1 MGRPVGRVVRAV
13 VPTALCAALAIGPGW
28 GVGWGAA
35 AARTITPEE
44 ASAAGYIPNPAPAL
58 ARISIDELTPRVL
71 DGAHDPGVAGGGGGA
86 AVGTEA
92 GVPVVTVSG
101 TITNVGDTPLEAV
114 DVRLQ
119 RGPRAADAESVREP
133 LVWSEPS
140 FGVRGEFVRVAEA
153 VPPGASVPYRVSMPA
168 RAVPGDPG
176 PDLQLT
182 EPGVYPLLVNVNG
195 TPAGG
200 SPARLDDARTLLP
213 VLEAPRPATV
223 PGVDDDEVV
232 DPAPA
237 DEPGPAPVPLT
248 VLWPLASSPT
258 RVAAV
263 PGVEGPDPVVM
274 LTDDSLLRELSGS
287 GRLTGLVRAADEA
300 FDGPGGQELRSSTC
314 LAVDPALLGT
324 VSEIAGGRTVV
335 ISDDTGPD
343 RAGDSAARGGRA
355 RGGGEDDSGA
365 GGTTTRPADPE
376 AVAADAT
383 RWLDEL
389 RALADGACVVS
400 LPAAQA
406 GLESVAAV
414 GSTDLTRAALDNA
427 GSVERILG
435 VAPVPDVLV
444 PASGTLAP
452 GTAEALAPQGGAAG
466 SAVVA
471 APSTR
476 TDTGLVPPPG
486 VVGLA
491 GTEAGR
497 ALTYSATIGSALA
510 ATGDVP
516 ENPRYSDP
524 ATRYWLTADSPAAR
538 LQDARA
544 ALLAPV
550 VDAIDAAG
558 DGTGAAGAPG
568 TAAGAVPGGA
578 AGPGDTAAAAQGVLA
593 VPPQVWTVDG
603 ESAGSLLE
611 SLGAQLAAGRMR
623 ALPLAERLTGPMT
636 VPDGSLA
643 PDPTGAVDPGAPD
656 PAGADRRIAAALDAV
671 GTLRSLVDTSDPTSA
686 GAQDHLDPMV
696 TDALRVLSET
706 GRRAGGDGV
715 VPGSGTG
722 EAALARSAARLDR
735 LEETVTASLDRVDLL
750 PPGSVFTMASPNS
763 PLLLVT
769 RNALPFPVRVGV
781 TVTAPEDIRVDP
793 VGVVPI
799 PASGSRTLQ
808 VPTQSDAEGG
818 TRHAVT
824 FMLTGPD
831 GRPLSEPV
839 ELSVQTGGYPVA
851 QAFALAAA
859 ALALVLGG
867 RRYLRYRRGILDP
880 ADEGHRP

>member
-1 MGRPVGRVVRAV
+1 MIGRPVGRAVRAV

-28 GVGWGAA
+28 GVGTAWGPA
-35 AARTITPEE
+35 AARAITPEE
-44 ASAAGYIPNPAPAL
+44 ASAASYIPNPAPAL
-58 ARISIDELTPRVL
+58 ARISIDELTPRAL
-71 DGAHDPGVAGGGGGA
+71 DGANDPAGARGGGGA

-119 RGPRAADAESVREP
+119 RGPRSADAESVREP

-153 VPPGASVPYRVSMPA
+153 VPPGASVTYRVSMPA

-195 TPAGG
+195 TPEGG

-223 PGVDDDEVV
+223 PGIDDDEVV
-232 DPAPA
+232 DPTPA
-237 DEPGPAPVPLT
+237 DEQGPAPVPLT

-274 LTDDSLLRELSGS
+274 LTDDSLLRELSDS

-300 FDGPGGQELRSSTC
+300 FDGPGGQELRRSMC
-314 LAVDPALLGT
+314 LAVDPSLLGT
-324 VSEIAGGRTVV
+324 VSEIAGGRPVV
-335 ISDDTGPD
+335 ISDDAGSD
-343 RAGDSAARGGRA
+343 RTGDSSARGARV
-355 RGGGEDDSGA
+355 RGGGDDDSGD
-365 GGTTTRPADPE
+365 GGATTRPADPE

-383 RWLDEL
+383 RWLGEL

-435 VAPVPDVLV
+435 VAPVPDVVV

-452 GTAEALAPQGGAAG
+452 GTAEALAPQGGGAG

-486 VVGLA
+486 IVGLA
-491 GTEAGR
+491 GTAVGR

-524 ATRYWLTADSPAAR
+524 DTRYWLTADSPAAR

-550 VDAIDAAG
+550 VDAIDAAS
-558 DGTGAAGAPG
+558 
-568 TAAGAVPGGA
+568 
-578 AGPGDTAAAAQGVLA
+578 GPGDATADAQGVLA

-623 ALPLAERLTGPMT
+623 ALPLTERLTGPVT
-636 VPDGSLA
+636 VPDGTLA

-656 PAGADRRIAAALDAV
+656 PAGADRRIATALEAV

-715 VPGSGTG
+715 DPGSGTG
-722 EAALARSAARLDR
+722 EDALARSAARLDR
-735 LEETVTASLDRVDLL
+735 LEETVSASLDRVDLL

-793 VGVVPI
+793 VGVVQI

>member
-1 MGRPVGRVVRAV
+1 M
-13 VPTALCAALAIGPGW
+13 
-28 GVGWGAA
+28 
-35 AARTITPEE
+35 
-44 ASAAGYIPNPAPAL
+44 
-58 ARISIDELTPRVL
+58 
-71 DGAHDPGVAGGGGGA
+71 
-86 AVGTEA
+86 
-92 GVPVVTVSG
+92 
-101 TITNVGDTPLEAV
+101 
-114 DVRLQ
+114 
-119 RGPRAADAESVREP
+119 
-133 LVWSEPS
+133 
-140 FGVRGEFVRVAEA
+140 
-153 VPPGASVPYRVSMPA
+153 
-168 RAVPGDPG
+168 
-176 PDLQLT
+176 
-182 EPGVYPLLVNVNG
+182 
-195 TPAGG
+195 
-200 SPARLDDARTLLP
+200 
-213 VLEAPRPATV
+213 
-223 PGVDDDEVV
+223 
-232 DPAPA
+232 
-237 DEPGPAPVPLT
+237 
-248 VLWPLASSPT
+248 
-258 RVAAV
+258 
-263 PGVEGPDPVVM
+263 
-274 LTDDSLLRELSGS
+274 
-287 GRLTGLVRAADEA
+287 
-300 FDGPGGQELRSSTC
+300 
-314 LAVDPALLGT
+314 
-324 VSEIAGGRTVV
+324 
-335 ISDDTGPD
+335 
-343 RAGDSAARGGRA
+343 
-355 RGGGEDDSGA
+355 
-365 GGTTTRPADPE
+365 
-376 AVAADAT
+376 
-383 RWLDEL
+383 DEL
-389 RALADGACVVS
+389 RALSDGACVVS

-435 VAPVPDVLV
+435 VAPVPDVVV

-452 GTAEALAPQGGAAG
+452 GTAEALAPQGSGAG

-486 VVGLA
+486 IVGLA
-491 GTEAGR
+491 GTAVGR

-524 ATRYWLTADSPAAR
+524 DTRYWLTADSPAAR

-550 VDAIDAAG
+550 VDAIDA
-558 DGTGAAGAPG
+558 TS
-568 TAAGAVPGGA
+568 
-578 AGPGDTAAAAQGVLA
+578 GPGDATADAQGVLA

-623 ALPLAERLTGPMT
+623 ALPLTERLTGPVT
-636 VPDGSLA
+636 VPDGTLA

-656 PAGADRRIAAALDAV
+656 PAGADRRIATALEAV

-715 VPGSGTG
+715 DPGSGTG
-722 EAALARSAARLDR
+722 EDALARSAARLDR
-735 LEETVTASLDRVDLL
+735 LEETVSASLDRVDLL

-793 VGVVPI
+793 VGVVQI

>member
-1 MGRPVGRVVRAV
+1 M
-13 VPTALCAALAIGPGW
+13 
-28 GVGWGAA
+28 
-35 AARTITPEE
+35 
-44 ASAAGYIPNPAPAL
+44 
-58 ARISIDELTPRVL
+58 
-71 DGAHDPGVAGGGGGA
+71 
-86 AVGTEA
+86 
-92 GVPVVTVSG
+92 
-101 TITNVGDTPLEAV
+101 
-114 DVRLQ
+114 
-119 RGPRAADAESVREP
+119 
-133 LVWSEPS
+133 
-140 FGVRGEFVRVAEA
+140 
-153 VPPGASVPYRVSMPA
+153 
-168 RAVPGDPG
+168 
-176 PDLQLT
+176 
-182 EPGVYPLLVNVNG
+182 
-195 TPAGG
+195 
-200 SPARLDDARTLLP
+200 
-213 VLEAPRPATV
+213 
-223 PGVDDDEVV
+223 
-232 DPAPA
+232 
-237 DEPGPAPVPLT
+237 
-248 VLWPLASSPT
+248 
-258 RVAAV
+258 
-263 PGVEGPDPVVM
+263 
-274 LTDDSLLRELSGS
+274 
-287 GRLTGLVRAADEA
+287 
-300 FDGPGGQELRSSTC
+300 
-314 LAVDPALLGT
+314 
-324 VSEIAGGRTVV
+324 
-335 ISDDTGPD
+335 
-343 RAGDSAARGGRA
+343 
-355 RGGGEDDSGA
+355 
-365 GGTTTRPADPE
+365 
-376 AVAADAT
+376 
-383 RWLDEL
+383 DEL
-389 RALADGACVVS
+389 RALSDGACVVS

-435 VAPVPDVLV
+435 VAPVPDVVV

-452 GTAEALAPQGGAAG
+452 GTAEALAPQGGGAG

-486 VVGLA
+486 IVGLA
-491 GTEAGR
+491 GTAVGR

-524 ATRYWLTADSPAAR
+524 DTRYWLTADSPAAR

-550 VDAIDAAG
+550 VDAIDA
-558 DGTGAAGAPG
+558 TS
-568 TAAGAVPGGA
+568 
-578 AGPGDTAAAAQGVLA
+578 GPGDATADAQGVLA

-623 ALPLAERLTGPMT
+623 ALPLTERLTSPVT
-636 VPDGSLA
+636 VPDGTLA

-656 PAGADRRIAAALDAV
+656 PAGADRRIATALEAV

-715 VPGSGTG
+715 DPGSGTG
-722 EAALARSAARLDR
+722 EDALARSAARLDR
-735 LEETVTASLDRVDLL
+735 LEETVSASLDRVDLL

-793 VGVVPI
+793 VGVVQI

>member
-1 MGRPVGRVVRAV
+1 MIGRPVGRAVRAV

-28 GVGWGAA
+28 GVGTAWGPA
-35 AARTITPEE
+35 AARAITPEE
-44 ASAAGYIPNPAPAL
+44 ASAAAYIPNPAPAL
-58 ARISIDELTPRVL
+58 ARISIDELTPRAL
-71 DGAHDPGVAGGGGGA
+71 DGAGDPGGAGHGGGA
-86 AVGTEA
+86 AVGTQA

-119 RGPRAADAESVREP
+119 RGPRSADAESVREP

-153 VPPGASVPYRVSMPA
+153 LPPGASVTYRVSMPA

-213 VLEAPRPATV
+213 VLEAPRLATV

-232 DPAPA
+232 DPSPA
-237 DEPGPAPVPLT
+237 DEQGPAPVPLT

-274 LTDDSLLRELSGS
+274 LTDDSLLRELSDS

-300 FDGPGGQELRSSTC
+300 FDGPGGQELRRSMC
-314 LAVDPALLGT
+314 LAVDPSLLGT
-324 VSEIAGGRTVV
+324 VSEIAGGRPVV
-335 ISDDTGPD
+335 ISEDAGSD
-343 RAGDSAARGGRA
+343 RTGDSSARGARA
-355 RGGGEDDSGA
+355 RGGDDDPGDGGA
-365 GGTTTRPADPE
+365 TTRPADPE

-435 VAPVPDVLV
+435 VAPVPDVVV

-452 GTAEALAPQGGAAG
+452 GTAEALAPQGGGAG

-486 VVGLA
+486 IVGLG
-491 GTEAGR
+491 GTAVGR

-524 ATRYWLTADSPAAR
+524 DTRYWLTADSPAAR

-558 DGTGAAGAPG
+558 
-568 TAAGAVPGGA
+568 
-578 AGPGDTAAAAQGVLA
+578 GPGDTTADAQGVLA

-623 ALPLAERLTGPMT
+623 ALPLTERLTGPVT
-636 VPDGSLA
+636 VPDGTLA

-656 PAGADRRIAAALDAV
+656 PAGADRRIATALEAV

-715 VPGSGTG
+715 DPGSGTG
-722 EAALARSAARLDR
+722 EDALARSAARLDR
-735 LEETVTASLDRVDLL
+735 LEETVSASLDRVDLL

-793 VGVVPI
+793 VGVVQI